1 MRDDQ
6 CMLWNVLIASLSN
19 QSVFCGEKDAFFFL
33 FGEAQKF
40 WDLD

>member
-19 QSVFCGEKDAFFFL
+19 QSVFCGEKDAFFSVLEKHKNF
-33 FGEAQKF
+33 ET
-40 WDLD
+40 